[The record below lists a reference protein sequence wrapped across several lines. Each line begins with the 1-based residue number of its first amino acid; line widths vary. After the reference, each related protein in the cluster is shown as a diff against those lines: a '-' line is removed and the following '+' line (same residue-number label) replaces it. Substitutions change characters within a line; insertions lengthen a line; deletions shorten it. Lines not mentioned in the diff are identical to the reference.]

1 MPSCTRSLRTL
12 CRSRLLFA
20 KQNHD
25 RLPQW
30 RRLYSTSNTTADPQ
44 PDSRR
49 NELPP
54 DLNHVSADSTYL
66 DFILGANDDELPG
79 QRPVS
84 HQSHTPLDSE
94 LEREQELPT
103 APAARQQRRTRRAQV
118 AGRAHESH
126 DPSREKVRQSSARSS
141 EPQKPYWIAFNFRSG
156 PEPRAALPKKPT
168 SFNGRRTRGATQHP
182 MRRGPVDVLR
192 PLRER
197 PAIVAMQKA
206 RFDELRWVENAH
218 QLRNCIIEQREP
230 VLPVLSAQ
238 TIELVDRVYD
248 VLAQNPS
255 APQRLRFLDFRTH
268 THWPSVALWFMHY
281 DPATALDFLLLTN
294 CAPGPHNV
302 YTKKTLQVLTTIY
315 YKSKDHDSLEKLAN
329 ALPSLTYSSRYGG
342 KAIFTHGFVY
352 RALTNYCTDEALSA
366 LYDDMKKHHYARVNW
381 RTWLRFA
388 ASFSKR
394 EKGAQALDA
403 LFETKNAGADVDGE
417 EFYKVCSTL
426 LRRAV
431 SFPGGLRACVRIV
444 ESLLKLGLT
453 LNNTIANIIMLN
465 AVEARDLNT
474 AMEIYHSLRDH
485 GLQPDAYTFAIL
497 LKGCKTRIDNAEMLN
512 ETIRDAISGINVL
525 EAPVVATEILHCLA
539 LHHTKHNLNKAF
551 LTVADAYAQLFSLG
565 PLRLVGL
572 LPEKLSQIDDTT
584 RRPQPRPQD
593 ISIMLATYLEQSAS
607 ISDSTTRAYDLWQ
620 RVKHAIESGQE
631 PFASMIQTDH
641 IFNAFL
647 GSFTKTKQGLLHA
660 AEIIKYMQ
668 LPNEPNAKYQQI
680 RPTVQTWSIFVHGFS
695 RHGQLHLADQILAY
709 MRGKGIEP
717 NQVTYNSLLVGYA
730 ARQDL
735 DGVLSTVQRMET
747 DGHTWDAW
755 TNSALRRFRDQDTLR
770 TRLRNEGEVSP
781 IASFMDFTP
790 DLKRNLETKIESFEP
805 IGVVAANEQEKESVN
820 RASGV
825 DVREASTQQTSA
837 IRNETGKGH
846 VEVEAPQTNATGHET
861 EEQRIARQ
869 YFDDDD

>member
-1 MPSCTRSLRTL
+1 MFT
-12 CRSRLLFA
+12 

-44 PDSRR
+44 PESHR

-84 HQSHTPLDSE
+84 HQSHTPPDSE
-94 LEREQELPT
+94 LELEPEQELSI
-103 APAARQQRRTRRAQV
+103 APAARQQRRARRAQV
-118 AGRAHESH
+118 ARSAHGSH

-156 PEPRAALPKKPT
+156 AGPRADLPKKPT
-168 SFNGRRTRGATQHP
+168 FFNGRRTRVANQHP
-182 MRRGPVDVLR
+182 MRRGPVAVSR

-197 PAIVAMQKA
+197 PAIVVMQKA
-206 RFDELRWVENAH
+206 RSDELRWVANVH

-248 VLAQNPS
+248 VLGRNP
-255 APQRLRFLDFRTH
+255 PGPKRLRFLDYRTH
-268 THWPSVALWFMHY
+268 AHWPSVALWFMHY
-281 DPATALDFLLLTN
+281 DPKTALDFLLLTN
-294 CAPGPHNV
+294 CAPGPLNV

-315 YKSKDHDSLEKLAN
+315 SKSKDHDSLEKLAN
-329 ALPSLTYSSRYGG
+329 ALPSLTYTSRNGG
-342 KAIFTHGFVY
+342 KALFTHGFVY
-352 RALTNYCTDEALSA
+352 RVLTDYCTDEALSA

-381 RTWLRFA
+381 PTWLRFA
-388 ASFSKR
+388 ASLSKR

-403 LFETKNAGADVDGE
+403 LFETKNAGADVNGE
-417 EFYKVCSTL
+417 KFYKVCSTL

-431 SFPGGLRACVRIV
+431 SFPGGLRACIRIV

-465 AVEARDLNT
+465 AVEARDLNI

-512 ETIRDAISGINVL
+512 EVIRDAISGINIL

-593 ISIMLATYLEQSAS
+593 IFIMLATYLEQSAS

-620 RVKHAIESGQE
+620 RVKHAIECGQE
-631 PFASMIQTDH
+631 PFASMVQTDH

-647 GSFTKTKQGLLHA
+647 GSFIKTKQGLLHA

-668 LPNEPNAKYQQI
+668 LPHEPGAKYQQI

-695 RHGQLHLADQILAY
+695 RHGQLHLADQLLSY
-709 MRGKGIEP
+709 MRNKGIEP
-717 NQVTYNSLLVGYA
+717 NQVTYNSLLVGYS

-735 DGVLSTVQRMET
+735 EGVVSTVQRMQT

-770 TRLRNEGEVSP
+770 TRLRNESEEVSP
-781 IASFMDFTP
+781 VASFLDFTP
-790 DLKRNLETKIESFEP
+790 DLKRNLGTRIESFEP
-805 IGVVAANEQEKESVN
+805 IGVVAADDQEKHGVD
-820 RASGV
+820 RAS
-825 DVREASTQQTSA
+825 EKASMQQTSA
-837 IRNETGKGH
+837 VRNGND
-846 VEVEAPQTNATGHET
+846 EAYAEANVPQTKATEHET

-869 YFDDDD
+869 YFDGDG